1 MKRLIWADSLKG
13 ILIVLVVLGHAI
25 QEVLNTG
32 CFHNQLWN
40 LIYSFHMPA
49 FMAVSGYLN
58 YRPTALNNQETGG
71 GKNRLSVCYRRFW
84 QLLVPYL
91 LWSLIQWLTYQHCD
105 LEALPNIVLYPDT
118 YFWFLWVLFFIAVF
132 FNIGDWIAEKLKV
145 KQEVIIMGFCLLFSI
160 IMVVANI
167 RVLGYQFF
175 AYYFMFFS
183 AGYYLH
189 KYNKLLTS
197 NNWIL
202 LLFTAIWVFMAW
214 YWRMHELP
222 PFLNEIPLPHE
233 LVQYAYRFL
242 TALVAIYVLLSIG
255 PKLLDGNRKKPF
267 ERIGQISLGIYTVH
281 LLLMPL
287 LVKALKVLVDDTSII
302 IALSFVI
309 TLPLSWLIVWL
320 LGKWKITNKLLLGK
334 I

>member
-1 MKRLIWADSLKG
+1 M
-13 ILIVLVVLGHAI
+13 
-25 QEVLNTG
+25 
-32 CFHNQLWN
+32 
-40 LIYSFHMPA
+40 
-49 FMAVSGYLN
+49 
-58 YRPTALNNQETGG
+58 
-71 GKNRLSVCYRRFW
+71 SVCYRRFW

-105 LEALPNIVLYPDT
+105 LKALPNIILYPDT

-132 FNIGDWIAEKLKV
+132 FNIGDWIAEELKV
-145 KQEVIIMGFCLLFSI
+145 KQEVIIVGFCLLFSV
-160 IMVVANI
+160 IMVVADI

-189 KYNKLLTS
+189 KYGKLVTS

-202 LLFTAIWVFMAW
+202 LLFMAIWAFMAW

-222 PFLNEIPLPHE
+222 PFLNGITLPHE

-242 TALVAIYVLLSIG
+242 TALVSIYLLLGIG
-255 PKLLDGNRKKPF
+255 PKLLDGNNEKPF

-281 LLLMPL
+281 LLLMPFICDAFGRFNWPDAIGILTAFVVAFILSLL
-287 LVKALKVLVDDTSII
+287 LVYL
-302 IALSFVI
+302 LS
-309 TLPLSWLIVWL
+309 
-320 LGKWKITNKLLLGK
+320 KNKFTKRIMLGK